1 MGDCRGAPG
10 GLKSSCT
17 PTHNHMQDAFLN
29 GEKVRA
35 LALQRAIDAFG
46 SSLALCAFLDI
57 TPAVLMAWISGE
69 VPVPEATFLR
79 LVDLALDGAVRPIS
93 DPVAVLKKARELAGG
108 VTFLGR
114 RIGVGA
120 SQLDRYLHGQEPVPE
135 TVFRRALDFLSETS
149 TPGYVPPGFPASWRE
164 GDPA

>member
-1 MGDCRGAPG
+1 MRDCRGLPG
-10 GLKSSCT
+10 GLKSLGT
-17 PTHNHMQDAFLN
+17 LTHNHMQDGFLN

-46 SSLALCAFLDI
+46 STLALCAYLDV

-69 VPVPEATFLR
+69 TPIPETTFLR
-79 LVDLALDGAVRPIS
+79 LVDLALDGAVRPIP

-120 SQLDRYLHGQEPVPE
+120 SQLDLYLHGQEAVPE
-135 TVFRRALDFLSETS
+135 TVLRRAFDFLSEAS

-164 GDPA
+164 GEPA